1 MATEE
6 LGNLKIVEETPPK
19 TPTEQEPKK
28 KRPGPCNPDQATEFV
43 LQTMQSV
50 DRFMSKKKHESD
62 AIKEGYQV
70 LIAEYH
76 HSLCDIIDYFKQ
88 ADRKLVLELIDDTT
102 CKLLRTTTPKDAADK
117 EKCPDPRVSTENLMT
132 GHRAL
137 NRLAA
142 LPNFK
147 DIEGADREEV
157 CELFDSLQT
166 ALAAIADAAGSLASL
181 GQRLHP
187 HQFQFLLKHSICPL
201 IQLQIPVHLCHPGEL
216 RFEKQYLSSDE
227 RYKQC
232 CVNILSPRPYHPALD
247 SIPPKHPTRAL
258 AAAIHYHLWKKCAQN
273 LMPHRL
279 RLLIY
284 SKSRERSFL
293 HPSQDVNTTLVRN
306 QPNQKSLNHLSRK
319 THQQKNKQKNHSHH
333 NQLHLR

>member
-6 LGNLKIVEETPPK
+6 LGNLKIVEETPPT

-28 KRPGPCNPDQATEFV
+28 KKPGPRNPDQATEFV
-43 LQTMQSV
+43 TQTMQSV
-50 DRFMSKKKHESD
+50 DRFMSKMHNYEPY
-62 AIKEGYQV
+62 AIEEGYQV

-76 HSLCDIIDYFKQ
+76 HALCGIKDYFKQ
-88 ADRKLVLELIDDTT
+88 ADRNLVLELIDDTS
-102 CKLLRTTTPKDAADK
+102 CKLLRTITAKDAADR
-117 EKCPDPRVSTENLMT
+117 EKCPNPRVSTENLMT

-166 ALAAIADAAGSLASL
+166 AHATIADAASSLASL

-187 HQFQFLLKHSICPL
+187 HQFQFLLKHSIHPL

-216 RFEKQYLSSDE
+216 RFEKQYLCNDE
-227 RYKQC
+227 LYEQC
-232 CVNILSPRPYHPALD
+232 CVNTLLPRSYHPALD

-258 AAAIHYHLWKKCAQN
+258 AAAIHYHLWKRMCTKFNASQTEIAD
-273 LMPHRL
+273 LFQVER
-279 RLLIY
+279 
-284 SKSRERSFL
+284 KSFYI
-293 HPSQDVNTTLVRN
+293 
-306 QPNQKSLNHLSRK
+306 
-319 THQQKNKQKNHSHH
+319 HH
-333 NQLHLR
+333 GMRIRPW